1 MILQAHPV
9 PFYGNSLQAQR
20 SNWRFR
26 PKTPSEVIRGA
37 RSWTSTASLF
47 KNSEPAIDE
56 RTDDRYKA
64 NYMKNRYILHVL
76 TAGIMLIVALAAP
89 AQQTAMRPGSADKGE
104 HGQSAAQDDVPIVGQ
119 MLKVLTEKL
128 DLTGDQQA
136 RITPILQKL
145 HDTQLKLV
153 EDKSLSREERLA
165 KVRPQRDKA
174 DKQIRKILTN
184 DQKKKLDQFL
194 QGPHPEMHGNL
205 SGTPPPLP

>member
-1 MILQAHPV
+1 
-9 PFYGNSLQAQR
+9 
-20 SNWRFR
+20 
-26 PKTPSEVIRGA
+26 
-37 RSWTSTASLF
+37 
-47 KNSEPAIDE
+47 
-56 RTDDRYKA
+56 
-64 NYMKNRYILHVL
+64 
-76 TAGIMLIVALAAP
+76 MLIVVLAAP
-89 AQQTAMRPGSADKGE
+89 AQQTATRPGSSDKGE
-104 HGQSAAQDDVPIVGQ
+104 HGQSAAQEDVPIVGQ

-145 HDTQLKLV
+145 HDTQQKLV

-174 DKQIRKILTN
+174 DKQIRKILTD

-205 SGTPPPLP
+205 SGATPPPP